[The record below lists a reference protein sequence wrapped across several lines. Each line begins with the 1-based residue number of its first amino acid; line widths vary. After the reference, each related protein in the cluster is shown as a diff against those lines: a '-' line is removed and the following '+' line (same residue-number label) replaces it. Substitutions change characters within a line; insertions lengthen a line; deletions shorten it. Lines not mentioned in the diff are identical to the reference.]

1 MSGFREQLQSAAH
14 AHAAASALEAVV
26 RADITRTFEAWDSGT
41 YNAQTV
47 RYRLERIVRQAYR
60 GSAAVAAEHAVRQ
73 SGIPGWTPAET
84 FNTDY
89 LQNLL
94 EDVRRNL
101 REYKSSDHSEQARR
115 RAVLRMQHSAGVAA
129 QRGYTD
135 QMIDAY
141 SELADFGYRLR
152 KVWLANLIN
161 NTPCEHC
168 RALHG
173 TEVGLHEN
181 FPTRKND
188 LKVYGDLK
196 GPPRHPRCRCYL
208 AILVVSLENALE
220 ALDIEN
226 PGPAPQSMTTDEVKA
241 MPNTV
246 FRAVVKTLQRVVSF
260 FRGSSNA
267 DQ

>member
-1 MSGFREQLQSAAH
+1 MAGFREQLQSAAR
-14 AHAAASALEAVV
+14 AHAAATALESTV
-26 RADITRTFEAWDSGT
+26 RAQIAQAFDAWDAGT

-60 GSAAVAAEHAVRQ
+60 GSAAVAAEHAAREA
-73 SGIPGWTPAET
+73 GLPGWSAAET
-84 FNTDY
+84 FNSEY

-94 EDVRRNL
+94 SDVRRNL
-101 REYKSSDHSEQARR
+101 REYKASDRGDAARR
-115 RAVLRMQHSAGVAA
+115 RAILRIQHSAGVAA

-141 SELADFGYRLR
+141 TELQDFGYRLR

-161 NTPCEHC
+161 NVPCEHC

-181 FPTRKND
+181 FPTSKNT

-208 AILVVSLENALE
+208 AILIVSLENALE

-226 PGPAPQSMTTDEVKA
+226 PGPPPQTMTTDEVKK
-241 MPNTV
+241 MPNKV
-246 FRAVVKTLQRVVSF
+246 FSAIVKTLQRVVSF
-260 FRGSSNA
+260 FRGGRDA
-267 DQ
+267 GQ